1 MENNK
6 VYLNYAILA
15 AKKAGK
21 ILLELAPS
29 ILLSPIERQE
39 LIDRVD
45 RKTHDCI
52 LKTLLDAF
60 PKLKYISEYS
70 ENQTFFTDKALWIID
85 PIVGLGNY
93 GHGSPY
99 YALSIALNI
108 DDVTTVGV
116 IYNPVF
122 NELFTCIKGQGAYLN
137 NNSISI
143 SKTLHL
149 KDALLST
156 RFPYDLSEKNKSIL
170 NVYNDMVLRSEDV
183 LNHATA
189 TLDLAYVAA
198 GRFDGFWAM
207 GMNPWDLTSAA
218 LLVKEAGGKV
228 TAFSGDNY
236 FTQCTEIIANNGTI
250 HQEMIHI
257 ISRNLKQNN
266 PYTS

>member
-1 MENNK
+1 MENNRA
-6 VYLNYAILA
+6 YLKHAILA

-21 ILLELAPS
+21 LLIELTPAIP
-29 ILLSPIERQE
+29 LTAIERKK
-39 LIDRVD
+39 LMDKAD
-45 RKTHDCI
+45 RKVHDSI
-52 LKTLLDAF
+52 YETLRKAF
-60 PKLKYISEYS
+60 PNQRYLSVFS
-70 ENQTFFTDKALWIID
+70 ENQSFITDGALWIID
-85 PIVGLGNY
+85 PIVGLGNF
-93 GHGSPY
+93 GHGNAY

-137 NNSISI
+137 NNSISV

-156 RFPYDLSEKNKSIL
+156 RFPYDLSEKNKSIF